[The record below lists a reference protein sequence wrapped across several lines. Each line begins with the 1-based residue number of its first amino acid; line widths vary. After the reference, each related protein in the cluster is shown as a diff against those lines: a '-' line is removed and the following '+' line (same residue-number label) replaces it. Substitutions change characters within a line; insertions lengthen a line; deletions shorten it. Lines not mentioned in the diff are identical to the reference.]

1 MESLFT
7 TFFLPEHGGVITD
20 AQCEAS
26 DRCYIDANDPLFKG
40 LTVSWLADIV
50 LIIPSLRDEIIPKL
64 QVSAEGAAKSCTG
77 NGQNLCGNR
86 WYGGYDGQ
94 NSMENAISGSQMM
107 SAVMVNFLGVSSKP
121 VSTATGGNGTSEP
134 NAGTGKSSQSSESA
148 VLPPITTADKAGAGI
163 LTAVLAAGVIGG
175 SIFLFNDS

>member
-20 AQCEAS
+20 WQCEAS
-26 DRCYIDANDPLFKG
+26 DRCYIDANGPLFKG
-40 LTVSWLADIV
+40 LTVSWLADIA
-50 LIIPSLRDEIIPKL
+50 LIIPPLKEKILPKL
-64 QVSAEGAAKSCTG
+64 QVSAEGAANSCTG

-107 SAVMVNFLGVSSKP
+107 SAVMVKFLGLSSTP
-121 VSTATGGNGTSEP
+121 VSTATGGNGSSDP
-134 NAGTGKSSQSSESA
+134 NAGTRQSSQNSDSA

-163 LTAVLAAGVIGG
+163 LTAVLVAGVVGG
-175 SIFLFNDS
+175 SIFLFTDS